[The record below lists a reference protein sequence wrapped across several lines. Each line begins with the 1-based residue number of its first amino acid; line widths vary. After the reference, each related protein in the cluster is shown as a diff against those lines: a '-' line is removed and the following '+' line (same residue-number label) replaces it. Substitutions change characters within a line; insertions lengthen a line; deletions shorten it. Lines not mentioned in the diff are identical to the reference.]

1 MKIAVSSIQYL
12 SGFRYT
18 IILKPILMKSILF
31 IFAATI
37 LLCQCEID
45 GQTIG
50 NFSSVTP
57 GTQQQTLVLPSTHT
71 FQRLIKTGDA
81 LSLGGTLGTNL
92 DFTGY
97 VPVGGS
103 STNGYLSISS
113 ESTPAEVA
121 VLQISFNTGTELWT
135 VNSGGKVNF
144 NSTDIGDVSRFC
156 SGTVTPNNT
165 IIVSEEDV
173 TAGNAN
179 PGVDSYTDKGW
190 LIEIDPATRTVINQA
205 GDNPV
210 ADKLWSI
217 GRANRENAAIRSDN
231 QVLYT
236 GTDDPT
242 YGYIYKFVPAVPG
255 VFSSGILYVLQTTS
269 SLGTGTWIAV
279 ANSTVADKNNCRSL
293 SQAAGGYNFNGV
305 EDVEIGPDGKIYFA
319 AKGEGKIYRFTD
331 NGTAGTGT
339 DVTGLEVFAGNSS
352 YPTLTSYD
360 VDGAGPLGTE
370 SWGTGND
377 NLCFDGDGNLWV
389 LQDGGRNHIWVI
401 GSTHTQASPQVR
413 LFAKTPAGSE
423 PTGITFSPDYNFLFL
438 SFQHPSGSN
447 STAQADAATASV
459 IFNTHTTIVIARTE
473 NLGSPVTLP
482 LSFLSFDARQE
493 KNDVLLNWHVA
504 QISNHSYFSIERSTD
519 GINFSEIG
527 RNTDYINGPGEIAL
541 AYTDNDVPQEDKKL
555 FYRIKQCDRDGR
567 CRYSVVRAVNFKSEN
582 RIVALFPQ
590 PAKEKLNI
598 IYRSDYETTATISIS
613 DINGKK
619 IIVQTQYL
627 FSGNQTIEVNTGKL
641 LPGPYFISI
650 TDKENNF
657 ATIKFIR
664 K

>member
-1 MKIAVSSIQYL
+1 MKAMS
-12 SGFRYT
+12 F
-18 IILKPILMKSILF
+18 LF
-31 IFAATI
+31 AGTI
-37 LLCQCEID
+37 LLCQCEFY

-57 GTQQQTLVLPSTHT
+57 GTQQQTLILPSTHT
-71 FQRLIKTGDA
+71 FQRLIKSGDA
-81 LSLGGTLGTNL
+81 LSFGGTLGTNL

-97 VPVGGS
+97 VPIGGS

-121 VLQISFNTGTELWT
+121 VLQISFNSGTELWT

-144 NSTDIGDVSRFC
+144 NSTDIGNVSRFC
-156 SGTVTPNNT
+156 SGTVTPDNT

-179 PGVDSYTDKGW
+179 SGVDSYTDLGW
-190 LIEIDPATRTVINQA
+190 LIEIDPATRTVLNQA

-210 ADKLWSI
+210 ADKLWAI
-217 GRANRENAAIRSDN
+217 GRANRENAAIRGDN

-236 GTDDPT
+236 GTDDAT
-242 YGYIYKFVPAVPG
+242 FGYIYKFVPAVPG
-255 VFSSGILYVLQTTS
+255 VFSSGVLYVLQTTG
-269 SLGTGTWIAV
+269 SLGTGTWVAI
-279 ANSTVADKNNCRSL
+279 ANSTVADRNNCRSL
-293 SQAAGGYNFNGV
+293 SQVAGAYNFNGV

-319 AKGEGKIYRFTD
+319 AKAEGKIYRFTD

-360 VDGAGPLGTE
+360 VDGVGPLGTE

-377 NLCFDGDGNLWV
+377 NLCFDGEGNLWV
-389 LQDGGRNHIWVI
+389 LQDGGRNHIWLI
-401 GSTHTQASPQVR
+401 APTHTQAFPQVR

-447 STAQADAATASV
+447 STSQTDAANASI

-482 LSFLSFDARQE
+482 LSFISFEARQE
-493 KNDVLLNWHVA
+493 KNDVILNWHVA

-527 RNTDYINGPGEIAL
+527 RNTDYINGPGEVAL
-541 AYTDNDVPQEDKKL
+541 IYTDSNVPQGNKNF
-555 FYRIKQCDRDGR
+555 FYRIKQYDKDGR
-567 CRYSVVRAVNFKSEN
+567 YRYSVIRAVNFKSEDQ
-582 RIVALFPQ
+582 IITLFPQ
-590 PAKEKLNI
+590 PVNEKLNI
-598 IYRSDYETTATISIS
+598 IYQSKDEGSVSIAIS
-613 DINGKK
+613 DINGIK

-627 FSGNQTIEVNTGKL
+627 HSGNQTLEVNTGKL
-641 LPGPYFISI
+641 LPGSYFITI
-650 TDKENNF
+650 TDHANNF
-657 ATIKFIR
+657 VTAKFI
-664 K
+664 KK

>member
-1 MKIAVSSIQYL
+1 MKTTS
-12 SGFRYT
+12 F
-18 IILKPILMKSILF
+18 LF
-31 IFAATI
+31 AIT
-37 LLCQCEID
+37 LLLGGHEIY

-57 GTQQQTLVLPSTHT
+57 GTQQQTFILPSTHT

-97 VPVGGS
+97 VPISGS

-121 VLQISFNTGTELWT
+121 VLQISFNSGTELWT

-156 SGTVTPNNT
+156 SGTVTPSNT

-173 TAGNAN
+173 TTGNAN

-210 ADKLWSI
+210 ADKLWAI

-236 GTDDPT
+236 GTDDAT

-255 VFSSGILYVLQTTS
+255 VFSSGVLYVLQTTG
-269 SLGTGTWIAV
+269 SLGTGTWVAV
-279 ANSTVADKNNCRSL
+279 ANSTVADRNNCRSL
-293 SQAAGGYNFNGV
+293 SQAAGAYNFNGV
-305 EDVEIGPDGKIYFA
+305 EDVEIGPDNKIYFA
-319 AKGEGKIYRFTD
+319 AKAEGKIYRFVD
-331 NGTAGTGT
+331 NGTAGTAT

-352 YPTLTSYD
+352 YPTLSNYD

-377 NLCFDGDGNLWV
+377 NLCFDSEGNLWV
-389 LQDGGRNHIWVI
+389 LQDGVRNHIWVI
-401 GSTHTQASPQVR
+401 APTHTQAFPQVR
-413 LFAKTPAGSE
+413 LFAKTPAGCE

-447 STAQADAATASV
+447 STSQTDAASTSV
-459 IFNTHTTIVIARTE
+459 IFNTHTTVVIARTE

-482 LSFLSFDARQE
+482 LSFLSFEAKQE
-493 KNDVLLNWHVA
+493 KNDVILNWHVA
-504 QISNHSYFSIERSTD
+504 QISNHSFFSIERSTD

-541 AYTDNDVPQEDKKL
+541 TYLDNSIPQEDKTI
-555 FYRIKQCDRDGR
+555 FYRIKQCDQDGR
-567 CRYSVVRAVNFKSEN
+567 CRYSAIRAVNFKS
-582 RIVALFPQ
+582 RIQIIALFPQ
-590 PAKEKLNI
+590 PVHEKLNI
-598 IYRSDYETTATISIS
+598 LYQSKVEGTATIAIH

-619 IIVQTQYL
+619 ISKQIQYL
-627 FSGNQTIEVNTGKL
+627 FKGNQTIELNTGTL
-641 LPGPYFISI
+641 LTGSYFITI
-650 TDKENNF
+650 TDHANNF
-657 ATIKFIR
+657 VTARFIK

>member
-1 MKIAVSSIQYL
+1 MKTMSFLIA
-12 SGFRYT
+12 G
-18 IILKPILMKSILF
+18 
-31 IFAATI
+31 TI
-37 LLCQCEID
+37 LLCQYEIY

-57 GTQQQTLVLPSTHT
+57 GTQQQTFILPSTHT
-71 FQRLIKTGDA
+71 FQRLIKSGDA

-97 VPVGGS
+97 VPIGGS

-121 VLQISFNTGTELWT
+121 VLQISFNAGTELWN

-144 NSTDIGDVSRFC
+144 NSTDIGNVSRFC
-156 SGTVTPNNT
+156 SGAVTPNNT
-165 IIVSEEDV
+165 IILSEEDV

-179 PGVDSYTDKGW
+179 PGVDSYTDIGW

-205 GDNPV
+205 GDNPA
-210 ADKLWSI
+210 ADKLWAI
-217 GRANRENAAIRSDN
+217 GRANRENAAIRSNN

-242 YGYIYKFVPAVPG
+242 YGYIHKFVPAVPG
-255 VFSSGILYVLQTTS
+255 VFSSGILYVLQTTV
-269 SLGTGTWIAV
+269 SLGTGTWVAV
-279 ANSTVADKNNCRSL
+279 ANSSVADRNNCRSL

-319 AKGEGKIYRFTD
+319 AKAEGKIYRFTD
-331 NGTAGTGT
+331 NGTVGTGT
-339 DVTGLEVFAGNSS
+339 DVTGLEVFAGNSG
-352 YPTLTSYD
+352 YPTLISYD

-377 NLCFDGDGNLWV
+377 NLCFDGEGNLWV

-401 GSTHTQASPQVR
+401 DPTHTQASPQVR
-413 LFAKTPAGSE
+413 LFAKTPAGCE

-447 STAQADAATASV
+447 STAQTDAANASV

-482 LSFLSFDARQE
+482 LSFLSFQARQE

-519 GINFSEIG
+519 GINFSEIA
-527 RNTDYINGPGEIAL
+527 RNTNYINGPGEITL
-541 AYTDNDVPQEDKKL
+541 TYTDNSVPQGDKKI
-555 FYRIKQCDRDGR
+555 FYRVKQCDQDGR
-567 CRYSVVRAVNFKSEN
+567 CRYSVIRSVDFESKDQN
-582 RIVALFPQ
+582 ITLYPQ
-590 PAKEKLNI
+590 PVYGKLNI
-598 IYRSDYETTATISIS
+598 IYKSKDEGTATIAIN
-613 DINGKK
+613 DIHGKK
-619 IIVQTQYL
+619 ILVQTQYL
-627 FSGNQTIEVNTGKL
+627 FSGSQTLEVNTGKL
-641 LPGPYFISI
+641 VPGSYFITI
-650 TDKENNF
+650 TGNANNF
-657 ATIKFIR
+657 VTAKFIKR
-664 K
+664 

>member
-1 MKIAVSSIQYL
+1 MKIPSPVFF
-12 SGFRYT
+12 G
-18 IILKPILMKSILF
+18 IILLF
-31 IFAATI
+31 QSDIY
-37 LLCQCEID
+37 

-57 GTQQQTLVLPSTHT
+57 GTQQQTLILPSTHT
-71 FQRLIKTGDA
+71 FQRLIKSGDA

-97 VPVGGS
+97 VPISGS

-121 VLQISFNTGTELWT
+121 VLQISFNAGTELWT

-173 TAGNAN
+173 TTGNAN
-179 PGVDSYTDKGW
+179 SGVDGYTDKGW

-205 GDNPV
+205 GDNPA
-210 ADKLWSI
+210 ADKLWAI
-217 GRANRENAAIRSDN
+217 GRANRENAAIRNDN

-242 YGYIYKFVPAVPG
+242 YGYIYKFVPTIPG
-255 VFSSGILYVLQTTS
+255 DFSSGALYVLQTTG
-269 SLGTGTWIAV
+269 SLNTGTWVAV
-279 ANSTVADKNNCRSL
+279 ANSTVADRNNCRSI
-293 SQAAGGYNFNGV
+293 SQTAGGYNFNGV

-319 AKGEGKIYRFTD
+319 AKAEGKIYRFTD
-331 NGTAGTGT
+331 NGTVGSGT
-339 DVTGLEVFAGNSS
+339 DLTGLEVFAGNSS

-377 NLCFDGDGNLWV
+377 NLCFDSDGNLWV

-401 GSTHTQASPQVR
+401 GPTHTQASPQVR
-413 LFAKTPAGSE
+413 LFAKTPAGCE

-447 STAQADAATASV
+447 TTAQTDAASSSV
-459 IFNTHTTIVIARTE
+459 IFNTHTTVVIARTE

-482 LSFLSFDARQE
+482 LSFISFNARQE

-527 RNTDYINGPGEIAL
+527 RNTDYINGPDEISL
-541 AYTDNDVPQEDKKL
+541 TYIDRNVPQGNNKL
-555 FYRIKQCDRDGR
+555 YYRIKQCDQDGR
-567 CRYSVVRAVNFKSEN
+567 CRFSIIRVVNFKREDQ
-582 RIVALFPQ
+582 IITLFPQ
-590 PAKEKLNI
+590 PLNEKLNI
-598 IYRSDYETTATISIS
+598 IYRSKDEGTATITIS
-613 DINGKK
+613 DITGKK
-619 IIVQTQYL
+619 IFIQTQYL
-627 FSGNQTIEVNTGKL
+627 FSGKQTILINTGTL
-641 LPGPYFISI
+641 LPGSYFITI
-650 TDKENNF
+650 TDKKNNF
-657 ATIKFIR
+657 VTAKFIR
-664 K
+664 R

>member
-1 MKIAVSSIQYL
+1 MSFLIA
-12 SGFRYT
+12 G
-18 IILKPILMKSILF
+18 
-31 IFAATI
+31 TI
-37 LLCQCEID
+37 LLCQYKIY

-57 GTQQQTLVLPSTHT
+57 GTQQQTLILPSTHT
-71 FQRLIKTGDA
+71 FQRLIKSGDA

-97 VPVGGS
+97 VPIGGS
-103 STNGYLSISS
+103 SINGYLSISS

-121 VLQISFNTGTELWT
+121 VLQISFNSGTELWT

-144 NSTDIGDVSRFC
+144 NSTDIGNVSRFC

-179 PGVDSYTDKGW
+179 SGVDSYTDLGW
-190 LIEIDPATRTVINQA
+190 LIEIDPATRTVLNQA

-210 ADKLWSI
+210 ADKLWAI

-236 GTDDPT
+236 GTDDGT
-242 YGYIYKFVPAVPG
+242 FGYIYKFVPAVPG
-255 VFSSGILYVLQTTS
+255 VFSSGPLYVLQTTG
-269 SLGTGTWIAV
+269 SLGTGTWVAV
-279 ANSTVADKNNCRSL
+279 ANSTVADRNNCRSL
-293 SQAAGGYNFNGV
+293 SQAAGAYNFNGI

-319 AKGEGKIYRFTD
+319 AKAEGKIYRFTD
-331 NGTAGTGT
+331 NGTVGTGT

-377 NLCFDGDGNLWV
+377 NLCFDGEGNLWV

-401 GSTHTQASPQVR
+401 APTHTQASPQVR

-423 PTGITFSPDYNFLFL
+423 PTGITFSPDHNFLFL

-447 STAQADAATASV
+447 STSQTDATSSSV
-459 IFNTHTTIVIARTE
+459 IFNTHTTVVIARTE

-493 KNDVLLNWHVA
+493 KNDMLLNWRVA

-541 AYTDNDVPQEDKKL
+541 SYTDNSIPQGDKIL
-555 FYRIKQCDRDGR
+555 FYRIKQCDQDGR
-567 CRYSVVRAVNFKSEN
+567 CRYSVIRSVNFKSK
-582 RIVALFPQ
+582 IQIIALFPQ
-590 PAKEKLNI
+590 PVHEKLNI
-598 IYRSDYETTATISIS
+598 LYQSKVEGTATIAIH

-619 IIVQTQYL
+619 ISKQIQYL
-627 FSGNQTIEVNTGKL
+627 FRGNQTIELDTRTLLTGS
-641 LPGPYFISI
+641 YFITI
-650 TDKENNF
+650 TDHANNF
-657 ATIKFIR
+657 VTAKFI
-664 K
+664 KK

>member
-1 MKIAVSSIQYL
+1 MKAMS
-12 SGFRYT
+12 F
-18 IILKPILMKSILF
+18 LF
-31 IFAATI
+31 AGAI
-37 LLCQCEID
+37 LLCQYEFC

-57 GTQQQTLVLPSTHT
+57 GTQQQTLILPSTHT
-71 FQRLIKTGDA
+71 FQRLIKSGDA
-81 LSLGGTLGTNL
+81 LSFGGTLGTNL

-97 VPVGGS
+97 VPIGGS

-121 VLQISFNTGTELWT
+121 VLQISFNSGTELWT

-144 NSTDIGDVSRFC
+144 NSTDIGNVSRFC
-156 SGTVTPNNT
+156 SGTVTPDNT

-173 TAGNAN
+173 TTGNVN
-179 PGVDSYTDKGW
+179 SGVDGYTDIGW

-210 ADKLWSI
+210 ADKLWAI

-242 YGYIYKFVPAVPG
+242 YGYIYKFVPTIPG
-255 VFSSGILYVLQTTS
+255 DFSSGVLYVLQTTG
-269 SLGTGTWIAV
+269 SLVTGTWVAV
-279 ANSTVADKNNCRSL
+279 ANSTVADRNNCRSL
-293 SQAAGGYNFNGV
+293 SQVAGGYNFNGV

-319 AKGEGKIYRFTD
+319 AKAEGKIYRFTD
-331 NGTAGTGT
+331 NGTVGTGT

-377 NLCFDGDGNLWV
+377 NLCFDGEGNLWV
-389 LQDGGRNHIWVI
+389 LQDGGRNHIWLI
-401 GSTHTQASPQVR
+401 APTHTQASPQVR

-447 STAQADAATASV
+447 STSQTDAANASI

-473 NLGSPVTLP
+473 NLGTPVTLP
-482 LSFLSFDARQE
+482 LSFISFEARQE
-493 KNDVLLNWHVA
+493 KNDVILNWHVA
-504 QISNHSYFSIERSTD
+504 QISNHSFFSIERSTD

-527 RNTDYINGPGEIAL
+527 RNTDYINGPGEVAL
-541 AYTDNDVPQEDKKL
+541 IYTDSNVPQGNKKF
-555 FYRIKQCDRDGR
+555 FYRIKQYDKDGR
-567 CRYSVVRAVNFKSEN
+567 YRYSVIRAVNFRSEDQ
-582 RIVALFPQ
+582 IITLFPQ
-590 PAKEKLNI
+590 PVNEKLNI
-598 IYRSDYETTATISIS
+598 IYQAKDEGSVSIAIS

-627 FSGNQTIEVNTGKL
+627 HSGNQTLEVNTGKL
-641 LPGPYFISI
+641 LPGSYFIAI
-650 TDKENNF
+650 TDHANNF
-657 ATIKFIR
+657 VTAKFI
-664 K
+664 KK

>member
-1 MKIAVSSIQYL
+1 MKPISSIFF
-12 SGFRYT
+12 G
-18 IILKPILMKSILF
+18 I
-31 IFAATI
+31 I
-37 LLCQCEID
+37 LLCQYDIY

-50 NFSSVTP
+50 NFSSVIP
-57 GTQQQTLVLPSTHT
+57 GTQQQTLILPSTHT
-71 FQRLIKTGDA
+71 FQRIIRSGDA

-97 VPVGGS
+97 VPIGGS
-103 STNGYLSISS
+103 SINGYLSISS

-121 VLQISFNTGTELWT
+121 VLQISFNAGTELWT

-144 NSTDIGDVSRFC
+144 NSTDIGQVSRFC
-156 SGTVTPNNT
+156 SGTVTPDNT

-173 TAGNAN
+173 TTGNLN
-179 PGVDSYTDKGW
+179 PGVDGYTDIGW

-210 ADKLWSI
+210 ADKLWAI

-236 GTDDPT
+236 GTDDAT
-242 YGYIYKFVPAVPG
+242 YGYIYKFVPTIPG
-255 VFSSGILYVLQTTS
+255 DFSSGVLYVLQTTG
-269 SLGTGTWIAV
+269 SLSTGTWVAV
-279 ANSTVADKNNCRSL
+279 ANSTVADRNNCRSL
-293 SQAAGGYNFNGV
+293 SQLAGGYNFNGI

-319 AKGEGKIYRFTD
+319 AKAQGKIYRFTD
-331 NGTAGTGT
+331 NGSTGTGT
-339 DVTGLEVFAGNSS
+339 DVTGLEVFAGNSG

-377 NLCFDGDGNLWV
+377 NLCFDGEGNLWV

-401 GSTHTQASPQVR
+401 GPTHTQASSQVR

-423 PTGITFSPDYNFLFL
+423 PTGITFSPDHNFLFL

-447 STAQADAATASV
+447 TTAQTDAANAAV

-473 NLGSPVTLP
+473 NLGSPATLP
-482 LSFLSFDARQE
+482 LSFLSFEAKQE
-493 KNDVLLNWHVA
+493 KDDVLLNWQVA

-519 GINFSEIG
+519 GIRFSEIG

-541 AYTDNDVPQEDKKL
+541 TYTDNNVPQGNKKL
-555 FYRIKQCDRDGR
+555 FYRIKQCDQDGR
-567 CRYSVVRAVNFKSEN
+567 CRYSVIRAVNFKSEDQL
-582 RIVALFPQ
+582 IALFPQ
-590 PAKEKLNI
+590 PVHEKLNI
-598 IYRSDYETTATISIS
+598 IYQSKTERTATITIS

-619 IIVQTQYL
+619 IIMQTHYL
-627 FSGNQTIEVNTGKL
+627 FSGNQTIEVNTGTL
-641 LPGPYFISI
+641 LPGSYFIAI

-657 ATIKFIR
+657 VTVKFI
-664 K
+664 KK

>member
-1 MKIAVSSIQYL
+1 MK
-12 SGFRYT
+12 T
-18 IILKPILMKSILF
+18 ISPIFFGI
-31 IFAATI
+31 I
-37 LLCQCEID
+37 LLCQYDIY

-57 GTQQQTLVLPSTHT
+57 GTQQQTLILPSTHT
-71 FQRLIKTGDA
+71 FQRIIRSGDA

-97 VPVGGS
+97 VPIGGS

-135 VNSGGKVNF
+135 VNSAGKVNF
-144 NSTDIGDVSRFC
+144 NSTDIGQVSRFC
-156 SGTVTPNNT
+156 SGTVTPDNT

-173 TAGNAN
+173 TTGNLN
-179 PGVDSYTDKGW
+179 SGVDGYTDIGW
-190 LIEIDPATRTVINQA
+190 LIEIDPASRTVINQA

-242 YGYIYKFVPAVPG
+242 YGYIYKFVPTIPG
-255 VFSSGILYVLQTTS
+255 DFSSGVLYVLQTTG
-269 SLGTGTWIAV
+269 SLSTGTWVAV
-279 ANSTVADKNNCRSL
+279 ANSTVADRNNCRSL
-293 SQAAGGYNFNGV
+293 SQVAGGYNFNGI

-319 AKGEGKIYRFTD
+319 AKAEGKIYRFTD
-331 NGTAGTGT
+331 NGSTGTGT

-377 NLCFDGDGNLWV
+377 NLCFDGEGNLWV

-401 GSTHTQASPQVR
+401 GPTHTQPSPQVK

-423 PTGITFSPDYNFLFL
+423 PTGITFSPDHNFLFL

-447 STAQADAATASV
+447 TTVQTDAANAAV

-482 LSFLSFDARQE
+482 LSFLSFEARQE
-493 KNDVLLNWHVA
+493 KNDVLLNWRVA
-504 QISNHSYFSIERSTD
+504 EISNHSYFSIERSTD

-541 AYTDNDVPQEDKKL
+541 TYTDSNVPQGNKKV
-555 FYRIKQCDRDGR
+555 FYRIKQCDQDGR
-567 CRYSVVRAVNFKSEN
+567 CRYSVIRAVNFKSEDQ
-582 RIVALFPQ
+582 IITLFPQ
-590 PAKEKLNI
+590 PVNEKLNI
-598 IYRSDYETTATISIS
+598 IYQSKDERTATIAIS
-613 DINGKK
+613 DVNGKK
-619 IIVQTQYL
+619 IIMQTQYL
-627 FSGNQTIEVNTGKL
+627 FNGNQTIEVNTGTL
-641 LPGPYFISI
+641 LPGSYFITI
-650 TDKENNF
+650 TDKKNNF
-657 ATIKFIR
+657 VTVKFI
-664 K
+664 KK